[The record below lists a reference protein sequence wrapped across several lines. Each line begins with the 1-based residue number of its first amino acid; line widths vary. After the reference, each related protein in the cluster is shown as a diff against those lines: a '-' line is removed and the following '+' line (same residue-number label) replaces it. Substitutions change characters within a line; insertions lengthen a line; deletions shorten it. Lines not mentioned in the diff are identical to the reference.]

1 MPDPLSVTASVAGL
15 VGLALHG
22 TRLLIDDV
30 NNIRDAPNVLEDLRT
45 DLFSVGSSLESL
57 KAIDES
63 QLEVL
68 GGEICS
74 QSRFVINRCM
84 SVCDES
90 RRDLQRWTKRS
101 RDGKLSWRDKT
112 NIGFFK
118 ERRIKAMAKQLQSC
132 KLTLNSVVST
142 ATLYVRQDGYHHR
155 HFLTTLHS
163 YSTIRTSTMTEE
175 IKNELSARQ
184 AEMTATIS
192 TILTQVGLA
201 EQSLMQM
208 RLTEEDQLSQEV
220 QEDMEGAAWAIEDEV
235 AMLRFSQET
244 MRELISSMQA
254 ELAER
259 AAGGISDSSTS
270 VSFGDNN
277 SGFQAGTISGSVSG
291 LSFGKR

>member
-45 DLFSVGSSLESL
+45 DLLSVGSSLESL

-101 RDGKLSWRDKT
+101 RDGKLSWREKT

-142 ATLYVRQDGYHHR
+142 ATLYVRQDGCHHR

-175 IKNELSARQ
+175 IKKELSARQ

-192 TILTQVGLA
+192 TVLTQVGLA

-259 AAGGISDSSTS
+259 AAGGVSDSSTS

>member
-45 DLFSVGSSLESL
+45 DLSSVGSSLESL

-101 RDGKLSWRDKT
+101 RDGKLSWREKT

-142 ATLYVRQDGYHHR
+142 ATLYVRQDCYHHR
-155 HFLTTLHS
+155 HFLITLHS

-192 TILTQVGLA
+192 TVLTQVGLA

-259 AAGGISDSSTS
+259 AAGGVSDSSTS